1 MTWAFQRV
9 SEERDGLTATAK
21 QGGTRTTYLTEAA
34 LDGVDSTEIN
44 GPTLSS
50 ESVKTD
56 TESYEY
62 GKRIFDVFVSSAL
75 LILLAPLFLL
85 IALLIRMSSP
95 GPALF
100 VQKRAGLNG
109 RLFRMYKFRTMHCHA
124 PRYEYSPR
132 SPNDL
137 RITSLGRLLRRTSLD
152 ELPQL
157 LNVLLGQMSLVG
169 PRPEMPFI
177 VRRYNNHER
186 QRLQVIPGITGL
198 WQLSGARNY
207 PIHENLHHDL
217 SYIQHRTMCL
227 DVAILMHTLFFAM
240 RGGI

>member
-1 MTWAFQRV
+1 MSWTLERIPG
-9 SEERDGLTATAK
+9 ERDRLAAVAEQAGARTA
-21 QGGTRTTYLTEAA
+21 YLTETA
-34 LDGVDSTEIN
+34 LEGAPSTEIN
-44 GPTLSS
+44 GPSLSC
-50 ESVKTD
+50 ESAKTE
-56 TESYEY
+56 TESYEDD
-62 GKRIFDVFVSSAL
+62 KRIFDVVVSSAL
-75 LILLAPLFLL
+75 LVLLAPVFLL

-124 PRYEYSPR
+124 PRYEYSPK

-137 RITSLGRLLRRTSLD
+137 RITGLGRLLRRTSLD

-177 VRRYNNHER
+177 VRRYNDHQR

-198 WQLSGARNY
+198 WQLSRDRNY
-207 PIHENLHHDL
+207 PIHDNLHHDL
-217 SYIQHRTMCL
+217 SYIRHRTMCL

>member
-56 TESYEY
+56 NESYEY

-109 RLFRMYKFRTMHCHA
+109 RL
-124 PRYEYSPR
+124 
-132 SPNDL
+132 
-137 RITSLGRLLRRTSLD
+137 
-152 ELPQL
+152 
-157 LNVLLGQMSLVG
+157 
-169 PRPEMPFI
+169 
-177 VRRYNNHER
+177 
-186 QRLQVIPGITGL
+186 
-198 WQLSGARNY
+198 
-207 PIHENLHHDL
+207 
-217 SYIQHRTMCL
+217 
-227 DVAILMHTLFFAM
+227 
-240 RGGI
+240 

>member
-1 MTWAFQRV
+1 MRLLPSKV
-9 SEERDGLTATAK
+9 GGGLA
-21 QGGTRTTYLTEAA
+21 YLTQAA
-34 LDGVDSTEIN
+34 LEGVDSTEIS
-44 GPTLSS
+44 GPSLPC
-50 ESVKTD
+50 ESAKAD
-56 TESYEY
+56 TETNQF

-75 LILLAPLFLL
+75 LTLLAPLFLL

-137 RITSLGRLLRRTSLD
+137 RITGLGRLLRRTSLD

-177 VRRYNNHER
+177 VRRYNDHQR

-198 WQLSGARNY
+198 WQLSRDRNY